1 MWGVAHKVIFVD
13 ARRSAR
19 SFIIA
24 AERLPWRLLL
34 SPPLGGPENMALDE
48 ALMARARRTGETVLR
63 VYAWSL
69 PTLSLGRNQRA
80 VGLYRDQA
88 LADRGIGVVR
98 RPTGGRALL
107 HHREITYSVTA
118 PCEDN
123 TALLTEYG
131 RINALLCSALGSL
144 GVPVVVATPSARAA
158 APSAAPCFAEP
169 ARGELTLDGRKLVGS
184 AQWRDRGAMLQHG
197 SILVDDDQSTIAAL
211 LRETVAPTPAPATLR
226 DALGRAPVMAEV
238 GEALFDAV
246 RTLADPDAAPLEIDR
261 DLAHA
266 ATEIAARYRDDAWT
280 WRR

>member
-1 MWGVAHKVIFVD
+1 
-13 ARRSAR
+13 
-19 SFIIA
+19 
-24 AERLPWRLLL
+24 
-34 SPPLGGPENMALDE
+34 MALDE

-63 VYAWSL
+63 VYGWSE

-80 VGLYRDQA
+80 VGVYREHA
-88 LADRGIGVVR
+88 LAERGIGVVR

-118 PCEDN
+118 PCEDG

-131 RINALLCSALGSL
+131 RINALLCSALESL
-144 GVPVVVATPSARAA
+144 GVPVVVAIPRTRAP

-169 ARGELTLDGRKLVGS
+169 ARGELTLHGRKLVGS

-197 SILVDDDQSTIAAL
+197 SILVDDDQSSIAAL
-211 LRETVAPTPAPATLR
+211 LREPAAPTPAPATLR

-238 GEALFDAV
+238 GDALFGAV
-246 RTLADPDAAPLEIDR
+246 RTLADPEAAPLEIDR
-261 DLAHA
+261 ELACA
-266 ATEIAARYRDDAWT
+266 ATEIAERYRDDAWT